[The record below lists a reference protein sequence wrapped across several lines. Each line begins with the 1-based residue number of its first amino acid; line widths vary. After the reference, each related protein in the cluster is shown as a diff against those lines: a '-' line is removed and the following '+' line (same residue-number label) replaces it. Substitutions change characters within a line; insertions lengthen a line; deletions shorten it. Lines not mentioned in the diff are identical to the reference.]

1 MSKTCTIDKISKL
14 FSIPK
19 STLRYWESEGL
30 ISSIRND
37 ENDYREYSTDNLLEI
52 CDIKFYRSLN
62 LPIRRLKNILQMGID
77 DNEDLLKESQTEIQN
92 KIEDLNKTL
101 NKINYSLEKIQLFRE
116 LQERPYSISTPKFNK
131 IVHLRLSETE
141 NVLEYIQNQ
150 HVLSFV
156 TDFTKCSINYYGTI
170 SVNSPDTSKKAL
182 WENDNT
188 PHTYITCLLPVKD
201 DIIDKLTLDKHLD
214 YIHSINSKPGI
225 ILAQYLA
232 SDYPYD
238 YFQAWIEII

>member
-1 MSKTCTIDKISKL
+1 MSKTYTIDKISKL

-37 ENDYREYSTDNLLEI
+37 ENDYREYNTENLIQI
-52 CDIKFYRSLN
+52 CDVKFYRSLN
-62 LPIRRLKNILQMGID
+62 LPIKKLKKIWQMDIY
-77 DNEDLLKESQTEIQN
+77 DNEELLRESQTEIQN

-101 NKINYSLEKIQLFRE
+101 SKINDSLEKTQLFKE
-116 LQERPYSISTPKFNK
+116 LQEKPYSISTPEFNK
-131 IVHLRLSETE
+131 IIHLHLSETE

-156 TDFTKCSINYYGTI
+156 TDFNNCNINYYGTI
-170 SVNSPDTSKKAL
+170 SINNSNTSKKVL
-182 WENDNT
+182 WENDNN

-201 DIIDKLTLDKHLD
+201 DIIDKSSLDKHLD
-214 YIHSINSKPGI
+214 YIYSINSKPGI
-225 ILAQYLA
+225 ILAQYLV
-232 SDYPYD
+232 SYSGYD